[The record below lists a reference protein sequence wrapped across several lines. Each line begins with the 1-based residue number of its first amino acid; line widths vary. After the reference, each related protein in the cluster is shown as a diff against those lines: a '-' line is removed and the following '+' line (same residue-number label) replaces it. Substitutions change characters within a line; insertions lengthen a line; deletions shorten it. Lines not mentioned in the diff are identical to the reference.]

1 MTELPLAC
9 TLGADALS
17 RREGEIRRLFDDAL
31 VESRLDGARLALRFD
46 GHAADRVEALAA
58 AERECCAFLAISV
71 GPGPALVLDA
81 PAGAE
86 TTLEGFAALA
96 DQALRV

>member
-17 RREGEIRRLFDDAL
+17 RREGEIRRLFEDAL
-31 VESRLDGARLALRFD
+31 VDSRLDGSRLALRFRAD
-46 GHAADRVEALAA
+46 AADRVEALAA
-58 AERECCAFLAISV
+58 AERKCCAFLAISI
-71 GPGPALVLDA
+71 GPGPVLKIEA

>member
-17 RREGEIRRLFDDAL
+17 RRESEIRRLFEDAL
-31 VESRLDGARLALRFD
+31 VESRLDGGRLALRFQGD
-46 GHAADRVEALAA
+46 ATDRVEALAA
-58 AERECCAFLAISV
+58 AERECCAFLGISV
-71 GPGPALVLDA
+71 GPGPEMVIEA
-81 PAGAE
+81 PEGAE
-86 TTLEGFAALA
+86 TTLEGFASLA